1 MPLSPTDSVD
11 EKSIIE
17 DGSADKNKPIESTE
31 IHTLDSITENTLR
44 SQGIRSGSSASDPQR
59 HRAINTLKKLE
70 QLNQLSHDIE
80 KGIQSIDFE
89 SIIESSSEAIDHFTD
104 SVETLGI
111 DKNSLTSLG
120 FDEII
125 SINRRFKNPKFIY
138 FINKIGRNKL
148 YAKKLQYKKRHEA
161 SVPIEKVTNSH
172 HIDWMVDDEYIAL
185 ALDIDA
191 FENDFYDRYLQD
203 NLLTFEL
210 VAERDRRKGPIILC
224 YDGSGS
230 MEGKKIEET
239 QAHIISIMEI
249 AKIQKRR
256 LVLIQ
261 FASKSEPLFI
271 KELNPLAAKAKDIL
285 DVLDTFICGGTDFEK
300 PLSKAIEYIQ
310 MDSRNQSDVLFITDG
325 QCEIQ
330 STFKASFMKLKAER
344 KFKLYTIIMHS
355 HTYHDYG
362 DIGDIS
368 DEVLDIR
375 RHDLSNWNEQTNKK
389 LYTLI

>member
-1 MPLSPTDSVD
+1 M
-11 EKSIIE
+11 
-17 DGSADKNKPIESTE
+17 
-31 IHTLDSITENTLR
+31 
-44 SQGIRSGSSASDPQR
+44 
-59 HRAINTLKKLE
+59 
-70 QLNQLSHDIE
+70 
-80 KGIQSIDFE
+80 
-89 SIIESSSEAIDHFTD
+89 
-104 SVETLGI
+104 
-111 DKNSLTSLG
+111 
-120 FDEII
+120 DEI
-125 SINRRFKNPKFIY
+125 NY
-138 FINKIGRNKL
+138 TQ
-148 YAKKLQYKKRHEA
+148 KKLQYKKKRHEA
-161 SVPIEKVTNSH
+161 SVPIEKKVTNSH

-230 MEGKKIEET
+230 MEGKKNRGNPG
-239 QAHIISIMEI
+239 SYYFYYGNS
-249 AKIQKRR
+249 KDSKKRR

-271 KELNPLAAKAKDIL
+271 KELNPLSAKAKDIL